1 MPPALLIAGYVLL
14 TLAPLALAWAQGKPP
29 RPFLDELSSGL
40 ALAAFAVLL
49 MEFLLSGRFR
59 SISERI
65 GMDVTMRFHQLLARV
80 AAAFILVHPFLYAT
94 PIGLARPDDA
104 THQGHLGLT
113 GAAAYSGIIGW
124 LLLLLLVI
132 TAMRRTQIGHSYETW
147 RVTHAVGAVL
157 VAGLIAHHAF
167 AAGRYSGE
175 GPLLWF
181 WILLLAL
188 ATLTM
193 LVVYLIRPL
202 LRWRRPYEVVAV
214 RPVAAKTWQLEIR
227 PRRGE
232 ALRYE
237 AGQFVWLRLGVNPW
251 SPDEHPF
258 SLASAPADSRTLSF
272 IIKAYGDFTS
282 RLGDI
287 APGTVAYVD
296 GPYGH
301 LTLAQ
306 TLRRGRQAEGVALLA
321 GGVGIAPLLGIL
333 RQMQASGDRRPVI
346 LVYGNRS
353 RAQIVQADELAA
365 LAASLNLTVVPVLSE
380 PDAAWTGRRG
390 VLDEALLRELFGFD
404 GAARWCYL
412 LCGPQAMIESCER
425 SLLGLGIP
433 ARQIVSERFL
443 YD

>member
-1 MPPALLIAGYVLL
+1 MPPALLIAGYILL

-29 RPFLDELSSGL
+29 RPFMDELSSGL
-40 ALAAFAVLL
+40 ALAAFAILL

-80 AAAFILVHPFLYAT
+80 AAAFILVHPFLYST

-104 THQGHLGLT
+104 THRGHLGLT
-113 GAAAYSGIIGW
+113 GAAAYSGILGW

-132 TAMRRTQIGHSYETW
+132 TAMRRTQIGHSYERW
-147 RVTHAVGAVL
+147 RIGHAIGAVL
-157 VAGLIAHHAF
+157 IAGLVAHHAF

-188 ATLTM
+188 AAMTM

-202 LRWRRPYEVVAV
+202 LRLRRPYEVVAV
-214 RPVAAKTWQLEIR
+214 TPVAANTWQLEIR
-227 PRRGE
+227 PRHGA
-232 ALRYE
+232 ALDYE
-237 AGQFVWLRLGVNPW
+237 AGQFVWLRVGRNPW

-258 SLASAPADSRTLSF
+258 SLASAPADRTKLSF
-272 IIKAYGDFTS
+272 IIKAFGDFTS
-282 RLGDI
+282 KLGGI
-287 APGTVAYVD
+287 APGAKAYVD

-301 LTLAQ
+301 LTLA
-306 TLRRGRQAEGVALLA
+306 RRQCEGVALLA
-321 GGVGIAPLLGIL
+321 GGVGVAPLLGIL

-353 RAQIVQADELAA
+353 RAQIVLADELES
-365 LAASLNLTVVPVLSE
+365 LSASLNLKVVHVLSE
-380 PDAAWTGRRG
+380 PDDAWTGRRG
-390 VLDEALLRELFGFD
+390 MLDEALLRELFGFD

-412 LCGPQAMIESCER
+412 LCGPQGMMESCER
-425 SLLGLGIP
+425 SLLGLSIP
-433 ARQIVSERFL
+433 ARQIVSERFY

>member
-1 MPPALLIAGYVLL
+1 MPPALLIAGCVLL

-80 AAAFILVHPFLYAT
+80 AAAFILVHPFLYST

-104 THQGHLGLT
+104 THRGHLGLT
-113 GAAAYSGIIGW
+113 GAAAYSGILGW

-132 TAMRRTQIGHSYETW
+132 TAMRRTQIGHSYERW
-147 RVTHAVGAVL
+147 RIGHAIGAVL
-157 VAGLIAHHAF
+157 IAGLVAHHAF

-188 ATLTM
+188 AAMTM

-202 LRWRRPYEVVAV
+202 QRLRRPYEVVAV
-214 RPVAAKTWQLEIR
+214 KPVAAKTWQLEIK
-227 PRRGE
+227 PRHGA
-232 ALRYE
+232 ALDYD
-237 AGQFVWLRLGVNPW
+237 AGQFVWLRVGRNPW

-258 SLASAPADSRTLSF
+258 SLASAPADRNRLSF
-272 IIKAYGDFTS
+272 IIKAFGDFTS
-282 RLGDI
+282 RLGGI
-287 APGTVAYVD
+287 APGTKAYVD

-301 LTLAQ
+301 LTLA
-306 TLRRGRQAEGVALLA
+306 RRQCEGVALLA

-333 RQMQASGDRRPVI
+333 RQMQASGDDRPAI

-353 RAQIVQADELAA
+353 HAQIVLAEELDA
-365 LAASLNLTVVPVLSE
+365 LAGSLNLKVVHVLSE
-380 PDAAWTGRRG
+380 PDAGWTGRRG
-390 VLDEALLRELFGFD
+390 LLDEALLRELFGFD

-412 LCGPQAMIESCER
+412 LCGPQGMMESCER

-433 ARQIVSERFL
+433 ARQIVSERFY

>member
-1 MPPALLIAGYVLL
+1 MPPALLIAGYILL

-29 RPFLDELSSGL
+29 RPFMDELSSGL
-40 ALAAFAVLL
+40 ALAAFAILL

-80 AAAFILVHPFLYAT
+80 AAAFILLHPFLYST

-104 THQGHLGLT
+104 THRGHLGLT
-113 GAAAYSGIIGW
+113 GAAAYSGVLGW

-132 TAMRRTQIGHSYETW
+132 TAMRRTQIGHSYERW
-147 RVTHAVGAVL
+147 RIGHAIGAVL
-157 VAGLIAHHAF
+157 IAGLVAHHAF

-188 ATLTM
+188 AAMTM

-202 LRWRRPYEVVAV
+202 LRLRRPYEVVAV
-214 RPVAAKTWQLEIR
+214 TPVAANTWQLEIR
-227 PRRGE
+227 PRHGA
-232 ALRYE
+232 ALDYE
-237 AGQFVWLRLGVNPW
+237 AGQFVWLRVGRNPW

-258 SLASAPADSRTLSF
+258 SIASAPADRTKLSF
-272 IIKAYGDFTS
+272 IIKAFGDFTS
-282 RLGDI
+282 KLGGI
-287 APGTVAYVD
+287 APGAKAYVD

-301 LTLAQ
+301 LTLA
-306 TLRRGRQAEGVALLA
+306 RRQCEGVALLA

-353 RAQIVQADELAA
+353 RAQIVLADELES
-365 LAASLNLTVVPVLSE
+365 LSASLNLKVVHVLSE
-380 PDAAWTGRRG
+380 PDDAWTGRRG
-390 VLDEALLRELFGFD
+390 MLDEALLRELFGFD

-412 LCGPQAMIESCER
+412 LCGPQGMMESCER
-425 SLLGLGIP
+425 SLLGLGVP
-433 ARQIVSERFL
+433 ARQIVSERFY

>member
-1 MPPALLIAGYVLL
+1 MPPALLIAGYILL

-29 RPFLDELSSGL
+29 RAFVDELSSGL

-80 AAAFILVHPFLYAT
+80 AAAFILVHPFLYST
-94 PIGLARPDDA
+94 PLGLARPDDV
-104 THQGHLGLT
+104 TQQGHLGLT

-124 LLLLLLVI
+124 LLLLLLVV
-132 TAMRRTQIGHSYETW
+132 TAMRRTQIGHSYERW
-147 RVTHAVGAVL
+147 RVSHAIGAVL
-157 VAGLIAHHAF
+157 IAALVAHHAF

-188 ATLTM
+188 AALTM
-193 LVVYLIRPL
+193 LAVYVIRPL
-202 LRWRRPYEVVAV
+202 LRLRRPYEVVAV
-214 RPVAAKTWQLEIR
+214 TPVAPQTWQLEIK
-227 PRRGE
+227 PRHGE
-232 ALRYE
+232 VMTYD
-237 AGQFVWLRLGVNPW
+237 AGQFVWLRVGRNPW

-258 SLASAPADSRTLSF
+258 SLASAPADRTKLSF
-272 IIKAYGDFTS
+272 IIKAFGDFTS
-282 RLGDI
+282 KLGGV

-301 LTLAQ
+301 LTLA
-306 TLRRGRQAEGVALLA
+306 RRKAEGVALLA
-321 GGVGIAPLLGIL
+321 GGAGIAPLLGIL
-333 RQMQASGDRRPVI
+333 RQMQLSGDRRPVV

-353 RAQIVQADELAA
+353 RTQIVLADELEA
-365 LAASLNLTVVPVLSE
+365 LAGSLNLKVVHVLSE
-380 PDAAWTGRRG
+380 PDAGWTGRRG
-390 VLDEALLRELFGFD
+390 MLDEALLGEVFGFD
-404 GAARWCYL
+404 GADRWCYL
-412 LCGPQAMIESCER
+412 LCGPQGMMESCER
-425 SLLGLGIP
+425 SLLGLNIP
-433 ARQIVSERFL
+433 AQQIVSERFY

>member
-1 MPPALLIAGYVLL
+1 MPPALLIAGYILL

-80 AAAFILVHPFLYAT
+80 AAAFILVHPFLYST
-94 PIGLARPDDA
+94 PIGLVRPDDA
-104 THQGHLGLT
+104 THRGHLGLT
-113 GAAAYSGIIGW
+113 GAAAYSGILGW
-124 LLLLLLVI
+124 LLLLLLVV
-132 TAMRRTQIGHSYETW
+132 TAMRRTQIGHSYERW
-147 RVTHAVGAVL
+147 RIAHAIGAVL
-157 VAGLIAHHAF
+157 IAGLVAHHAF

-188 ATLTM
+188 AAMTM

-202 LRWRRPYEVVAV
+202 QRLRRPYEVVAV
-214 RPVAAKTWQLEIR
+214 KPVAAKTWQLEIK
-227 PRRGE
+227 PRHGE
-232 ALRYE
+232 VMKYD
-237 AGQFVWLRLGVNPW
+237 AGQFVWLRVGRNPW

-258 SLASAPADSRTLSF
+258 SIASAPADHNRLSF
-272 IIKAYGDFTS
+272 IIKTFGDFTS
-282 RLGDI
+282 RLGGI
-287 APGTVAYVD
+287 APGTKAYVD

-301 LTLAQ
+301 LTLA
-306 TLRRGRQAEGVALLA
+306 RRQCEGVALLA

-333 RQMQASGDRRPVI
+333 RQMQASGDDRPVV

-353 RAQIVQADELAA
+353 RAQIVQVDELAA
-365 LAASLNLTVVPVLSE
+365 LAGSLNLKVVHVLSE
-380 PDAAWTGRRG
+380 PDAGWTGRRG
-390 VLDEALLRELFGFD
+390 LLDEALLRELFGFD

-412 LCGPQAMIESCER
+412 LCGPQGMMESCER

-433 ARQIVSERFL
+433 ARQIVSERFY

>member
-1 MPPALLIAGYVLL
+1 MPPALLIAGYILL

-65 GMDVTMRFHQLLARV
+65 GMDVTMRFHQLLARM
-80 AAAFILVHPFLYAT
+80 AAAFILVHPFLYST
-94 PIGLARPDDA
+94 PIGLVRPDDA
-104 THQGHLGLT
+104 THRGHLGLT
-113 GAAAYSGIIGW
+113 GAAAYSGILGW

-132 TAMRRTQIGHSYETW
+132 TAMRRTQIGHSYERW
-147 RVTHAVGAVL
+147 RIAHAIGAVL
-157 VAGLIAHHAF
+157 VAGLVAHHAF

-188 ATLTM
+188 AAMTM

-202 LRWRRPYEVVAV
+202 QRLRRPYEVVAV
-214 RPVAAKTWQLEIR
+214 KPVAAKTWQLEIK
-227 PRRGE
+227 PRHGA
-232 ALRYE
+232 ALDYD
-237 AGQFVWLRLGVNPW
+237 AGQFVWLRVGRNPW

-258 SLASAPADSRTLSF
+258 SIASAPADRNRLSF
-272 IIKAYGDFTS
+272 IIKTVGDFTS
-282 RLGDI
+282 RLGGI
-287 APGTVAYVD
+287 APGTKAYVD

-301 LTLAQ
+301 LTLA
-306 TLRRGRQAEGVALLA
+306 RRQCEGVALLA

-333 RQMQASGDRRPVI
+333 RQMQASGDDRPVV

-353 RAQIVQADELAA
+353 RAQIVQVDELAA
-365 LAASLNLTVVPVLSE
+365 LAGSLNLKVVHVLSE
-380 PDAAWTGRRG
+380 PDAGWTGRRG
-390 VLDEALLRELFGFD
+390 LLDEALLRELFGFD

-412 LCGPQAMIESCER
+412 LCGPQGMMESCER

-433 ARQIVSERFL
+433 ARQIVSERFY

>member
-1 MPPALLIAGYVLL
+1 MPPALLIAGYILL

-29 RPFLDELSSGL
+29 RPFMDELSSGL
-40 ALAAFAVLL
+40 ALAAFAILL

-80 AAAFILVHPFLYAT
+80 AAAFILVHPFLYST

-104 THQGHLGLT
+104 THRGHLGLT
-113 GAAAYSGIIGW
+113 GAAAYSGILGW

-132 TAMRRTQIGHSYETW
+132 TAMRRTQIGHSYERW
-147 RVTHAVGAVL
+147 RIGHAVGAVL
-157 VAGLIAHHAF
+157 IAGLVAHHAF

-188 ATLTM
+188 AAMTM

-202 LRWRRPYEVVAV
+202 LRLRRPYEVVAV
-214 RPVAAKTWQLEIR
+214 TPVAANTWQLEIR
-227 PRRGE
+227 PRHGA
-232 ALRYE
+232 ALDYE
-237 AGQFVWLRLGVNPW
+237 AGQFVWLRVGRNPW

-258 SLASAPADSRTLSF
+258 SLASAPADRTKLSF
-272 IIKAYGDFTS
+272 IIKAFGDFTS
-282 RLGDI
+282 KLGGI
-287 APGTVAYVD
+287 APGAKAYVD

-301 LTLAQ
+301 LTLA
-306 TLRRGRQAEGVALLA
+306 RRQCEGVALLA
-321 GGVGIAPLLGIL
+321 GGVGVAPLLGIL

-353 RAQIVQADELAA
+353 RTQIVLADELES
-365 LAASLNLTVVPVLSE
+365 LSASLNLKVVHVLSE
-380 PDAAWTGRRG
+380 PDDAWTGRRG
-390 VLDEALLRELFGFD
+390 MLDEALLRELFGFD

-412 LCGPQAMIESCER
+412 LCGPQGMMESCQR
-425 SLLGLGIP
+425 SLLGLGVP
-433 ARQIVSERFL
+433 ARQIVSERFY

>member
-1 MPPALLIAGYVLL
+1 MPPALLIAGYILL

-29 RPFLDELSSGL
+29 RPFMDELSSGL
-40 ALAAFAVLL
+40 ALAAFAILL

-80 AAAFILVHPFLYAT
+80 AAAFILVHPFLYST

-104 THQGHLGLT
+104 THRGHLGLT
-113 GAAAYSGIIGW
+113 GAAAYSGILGW

-132 TAMRRTQIGHSYETW
+132 TAMRRTQIGHSYERW
-147 RVTHAVGAVL
+147 RIGHAIGAVL
-157 VAGLIAHHAF
+157 IAGLVAHHAF

-188 ATLTM
+188 AAMTM
-193 LVVYLIRPL
+193 LAVYLIRPL
-202 LRWRRPYEVVAV
+202 LRLRRPYEVVAV
-214 RPVAAKTWQLEIR
+214 TPVAANTWQLEIR
-227 PRRGE
+227 PRHGA
-232 ALRYE
+232 ALDYE
-237 AGQFVWLRLGVNPW
+237 AGQFVWLRVGRNPW

-258 SLASAPADSRTLSF
+258 SIASAPADRTKLSF
-272 IIKAYGDFTS
+272 IIKAFGDFTS
-282 RLGDI
+282 KLGGI
-287 APGTVAYVD
+287 APGAKAYVD

-301 LTLAQ
+301 LTLA
-306 TLRRGRQAEGVALLA
+306 RRQCEGVALLA

-353 RAQIVQADELAA
+353 RAQIVLTEELDA
-365 LAASLNLTVVPVLSE
+365 LAASLNLKVVHVLSE
-380 PDAAWTGRRG
+380 PDGEWTGRRG
-390 VLDEALLRELFGFD
+390 MLDEALLRELFGFD

-412 LCGPQAMIESCER
+412 LCGPQGMMESCER
-425 SLLGLGIP
+425 SLLGLGVP
-433 ARQIVSERFL
+433 ARQIVSERFY